1 MVDVYTSLKILYVL
15 FGISLTLNV
24 VLAYKVRSL
33 RSQMKEM
40 ENKVTLSEEEIQQIT
55 SRLRRL
61 SELHGDIE
69 LPPPIKLRR

>member
-15 FGISLTLNV
+15 FGASMTLNV

-33 RSQMKEM
+33 RSQIKEM
-40 ENKVTLSEEEIQQIT
+40 ENKVTLSEEEIKQIT
-55 SRLRRL
+55 SRLRRI

-69 LPPPIKLRR
+69 LPPPIRLRR

>member
-24 VLAYKVRSL
+24 VLAYKVKIL

-55 SRLRRL
+55 SRLKRL

-69 LPPPIKLRR
+69 LPPPINLRR